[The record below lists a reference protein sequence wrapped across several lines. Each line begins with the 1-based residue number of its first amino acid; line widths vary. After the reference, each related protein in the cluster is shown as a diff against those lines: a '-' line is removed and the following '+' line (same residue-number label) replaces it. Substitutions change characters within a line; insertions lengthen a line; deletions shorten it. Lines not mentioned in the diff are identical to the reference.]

1 MVMLKQSS
9 AAIVLSMLAATGGY
23 AAEENLEF
31 KLVVKPLEVKKVE
44 APNIPGRHV
53 MTMKAFGVAYFKD
66 GRVAAKDFI
75 HTEDYKQGIGPFFG
89 YSTYTFEDGS
99 SIIARYEGENKGPD
113 APFHGDYTVISGT
126 GKYAGAT
133 GTGSFDGVP
142 TKWKD
147 ANLLDGKFKITTDAA
162 KAQ

>member
-1 MVMLKQSS
+1 M
-9 AAIVLSMLAATGGY
+9 
-23 AAEENLEF
+23 
-31 KLVVKPLEVKKVE
+31 
-44 APNIPGRHV
+44 
-53 MTMKAFGVAYFKD
+53 AYFKD

-75 HTEDYKQGIGPFFG
+75 HSEDYKQGIGPFFG

-99 SIIARYEGENKGPD
+99 SIIARYEGQSKGAD
-113 APFHGDYTVISGT
+113 APFHGEYTVISGT

-142 TKWKD
+142 TKWKG
-147 ANLLDGKFKITTDAA
+147 ANLLDGKFKITTDTM

>member
-1 MVMLKQSS
+1 MLKQSS
-9 AAIVLSMLAATGGY
+9 AAMVLALIAATGGH

-31 KLVVKPLEVKKVE
+31 KLVVKPIEVKKVE
-44 APNIPGRHV
+44 APNIPGQHV

-75 HTEDYKQGIGPFFG
+75 HSEDYKEGIGPFFG

-99 SIIARYEGENKGPD
+99 SIIARYEGESKGPN
-113 APFHGDYTVISGT
+113 APFHGEYTVISGT
-126 GKYAGAT
+126 GKYAGAK

-147 ANLLDGKFKITTDAA
+147 ANLLDGKFKITTEAT